1 MDAAPFSSL
10 SKPGY
15 DIMLLSDYSG
25 FRPDEDTDLLAAS
38 ICNYQEIVVMAWSF
52 GVRIA
57 ADFLAG
63 WRRKLPITRAVAING
78 TTEHISDSCGIPLRI
93 FQGTLENLSPQSV
106 RKFNRR
112 MFNTASEFQAFIESD
127 GCRRPFESLRKE
139 LETFAEMNAIEADTS
154 MWGYGN
160 HRP

>member
-1 MDAAPFSSL
+1 MNQSFATPPSNQRLILIFLGWGMDAAPFSSL

-93 FQGTLENLSPQSV
+93 FQGTLETCRL
-106 RKFNRR
+106 NRSGNSTGACSTQHQNSR
-112 MFNTASEFQAFIESD
+112 HSLNQTVADARLKASE
-127 GCRRPFESLRKE
+127 R
-139 LETFAEMNAIEADTS
+139 N
-154 MWGYGN
+154 
-160 HRP
+160 

>member
-1 MDAAPFSSL
+1 MNQSFATPPSNQRLILIFLGWGMDAAPFSSL

-78 TTEHISDSCGIPLRI
+78 TT
-93 FQGTLENLSPQSV
+93 
-106 RKFNRR
+106 
-112 MFNTASEFQAFIESD
+112 
-127 GCRRPFESLRKE
+127 
-139 LETFAEMNAIEADTS
+139 
-154 MWGYGN
+154 
-160 HRP
+160 